1 MTVYFADVEGYRYR
15 EIAAMTNVPVGT
27 VMSRLARGRRRLREL
42 LVDVS
47 TLYQRV
53 STVTGE

>member
-1 MTVYFADVEGYRYR
+1 MAVYFADVEGYRYR

-47 TLYQRV
+47 AHRQRV
-53 STVTGE
+53 STVTGG

>member
-1 MTVYFADVEGYRYR
+1 MAVYFADVEGYRYR
-15 EIAAMTNVPVGT
+15 EIAALTNVPVGT

-47 TLYQRV
+47 AHRQRV
-53 STVTGE
+53 STVTGG